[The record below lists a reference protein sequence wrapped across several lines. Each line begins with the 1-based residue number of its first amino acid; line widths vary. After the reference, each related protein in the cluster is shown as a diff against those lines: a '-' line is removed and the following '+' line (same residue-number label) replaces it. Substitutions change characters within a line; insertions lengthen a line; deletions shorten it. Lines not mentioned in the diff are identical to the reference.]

1 MHFCTKFIWTQLL
14 KIKVGIAGE
23 TEAIANYLPYIQSQE
38 AFEIIGSFDS
48 SKALNFESFYGLS
61 PFTDFID
68 RADAIVFCGS
78 QHHNLFDLLSECIK
92 GSKHIL
98 FEKFPDLNFTEL
110 SLLHK
115 YQSEADTQFYISN
128 IHGLGCTYTTARQL
142 VSKPSFVQYLIQ
154 IPYNTPFN
162 DGSNTT
168 LLNESIDMVLRC
180 VNSPVSKVKIDQQ
193 YIFNQSP
200 DEVKLNITF
209 DNKANAE
216 IIMNHVSLAS
226 IQTLTLY
233 QKGKI
238 IKAHINQ
245 VQVEETKLDIHMSH
259 QLPFDDPNA
268 SQTAVAQNMNTTEKK
283 IMYFDVIQKDLMNF
297 VDCINNRVSPL
308 VSLEEAM
315 SVFNVM
321 QHLTYNQ
328 HESLV

>member
-23 TEAIANYLPYIQSQE
+23 SEAIKQYLPYLQSQE
-38 AFEIIGSFDS
+38 SFEIVGSFDS
-48 SKALNFESFYGLS
+48 SVAQNFEAFYGLS

-68 RADAIVFCGS
+68 RTDAIVFCGK

-92 GSKHIL
+92 ASKHVL

-110 SLLHK
+110 SLLNK
-115 YQSEADTQFYISN
+115 YKSEADTQFYISN
-128 IHGLGCTYTTARQL
+128 IFGLACTYTTARQL

-154 IPYNTPFN
+154 IPFNTPFN
-162 DGSNTT
+162 DASNQA

-180 VNSPVSKVKIDQQ
+180 VNSPVNKVKIDQQ

-200 DEVKLNITF
+200 DEVKLHITF

-216 IIMNHVSLAS
+216 IIMNHVSLSAS
-226 IQTLTLY
+226 QSLTLY

-238 IKAHINQ
+238 IKANIDQ
-245 VQVEETKLDIHMSH
+245 LQVEETKLDIHMSH

-268 SQTAVAQNMNTTEKK
+268 SQTAVAQNMNTSEKK

-315 SVFNVM
+315 SVYNVM
-321 QHLTYNQ
+321 QHLTYSQ
-328 HESLV
+328 HETLV